1 MEPELSRLSTLI
13 QQEKRRMSLVAE
25 QSARKSPIFQQPR
38 GSVSPRT
45 DSLSVNDAL
54 TEMQRRKMSVRSIR
68 RKSINPRLDPP
79 PGLEGLTDKGF
90 VYVRQQMETDL
101 RGENTHYYIEIFR
114 YLMM

>member
-38 GSVSPRT
+38 GSVSPRA

-101 RGENTHYYIEIFR
+101 RGENMHYYI
-114 YLMM
+114 